1 MDCLRER
8 EKRPQEKKKS
18 ATTKCQKYS
27 INSNKDTL
35 YLHNDFLPKNSWW
48 YTFFLNEDNFLKKIS
63 QCRVSL
69 NHSWKVYICAVFPK

>member
-1 MDCLRER
+1 MATRKCYQLEMEDKGVDCLRER

-35 YLHNDFLPKNSWW
+35 YLHNDFLPKNS
-48 YTFFLNEDNFLKKIS
+48 
-63 QCRVSL
+63 
-69 NHSWKVYICAVFPK
+69 